1 MLIERVA
8 DEGATVVVATCE
20 IAVVGVGPGKGAPM

>member
-1 MLIERVA
+1 MVQQVMKVP
-8 DEGATVVVATCE
+8 VVVATCG